1 MLHSIVEAQLLNNID
16 ERSQHEADQIQQGLQ
31 NLTDYAG
38 NLAKNDLLINGL
50 IDFEGRMGYLPIFFH
65 SLRLPVDSSA
75 SAFLVDYKGRSI
87 VSSTFDA
94 ALPSFTPVTVGQQSL
109 TLDPQGLVIIEP
121 VYVHNLVEGAIVLYY
136 PASSFSK
143 LFGTSTFRHDFFLIN
158 STGIVTYSTDT
169 NLAPVNQPEPAI
181 PTDSWLQ
188 VRTKLPQ
195 SGLSVVVA
203 SSLYIAFK
211 PLEAVQLVLLV
222 GLLVFLVI
230 SIGLVVMSVFIVS
243 RPLKSIAAGIS
254 AIKKVDD
261 LGHQLDT
268 RGPNEIAEIATTFN
282 RMANWLRLTMVSR
295 DHMDNILESV
305 TEGIITI
312 DNKGLIM
319 TNNIAAAKM
328 FGYESTDLNGQNISI
343 LVPPDQREQHHSYVT
358 NTRIHSPRVIGKNRH
373 MQGYRRNGSL
383 FSMELVVTRLTK
395 DAESG
400 FVGTIRDITERKM
413 IEENLAQRSQE
424 LQRTN
429 AELERFVY
437 VASHDLKAPMRG
449 IDNLATMIEED
460 FQDNLDEDVQE
471 NLSLLRGR
479 VLRMEDL
486 LDGLLEYSR
495 IGRVATRPETID
507 SQQIVADIVDLL
519 ALPGGFTVD
528 IPKPIPT
535 LSTEKASF
543 EQVMR
548 NLINN
553 AVKHHDRDEGCIT
566 ISGTKS
572 NGTCEFSISDDG
584 PGIDSIFHERVFRM
598 FQTLRSR
605 DQVEGSGMGLALV
618 KKEVELHG
626 GSVHIISHSERR
638 GTTFQF
644 TWKEEPELATD
655 LNYALAGS

>member
-1 MLHSIVEAQLLNNID
+1 MLHSIVEAQLLNNVD

-31 NLTDYAG
+31 NLTTYAG

-50 IDFEGRMGYLPIFFH
+50 IDFEGRMVYLPIFFH

-94 ALPSFTPVTVGQQSL
+94 ALPSFTSLTIDQQSL
-109 TLDPQGLVIIEP
+109 TLDPQGLIIIEP
-121 VYVHNLVEGAIVLYY
+121 VYVHNLIEGAIVLYY
-136 PASSFSK
+136 PPSSFSK

-158 STGIVTYSTDT
+158 STGIVAYSTDT
-169 NLAPVNQPEPAI
+169 DLAPVNQTEPVI

-203 SSLYIAFK
+203 SSLDIAFK
-211 PLEAVQLVLLV
+211 PLKTVQLVLLV

-230 SIGLVVMSVFIVS
+230 SIGLVIMSVFIVS

-254 AIKKVDD
+254 AIEKTDD
-261 LGHQLDT
+261 LVHQLDT
-268 RGPNEIAEIATTFN
+268 RGPDEIAEIATTFN
-282 RMANWLRLTMVSR
+282 RMANWLRSSMVSR
-295 DHMDNILESV
+295 DLMDNILESV

-319 TNNIAAAKM
+319 TNNIAVARM
-328 FGYESTDLNGQNISI
+328 FGYDSTELIGQNISM
-343 LVPPDQREQHHSYVT
+343 LVPPDQREQHHSYVAS
-358 NTRIHSPRVIGKNRH
+358 TRIHSPRVIGKNRH
-373 MQGYRRNGSL
+373 MQGCRRNGSL

-395 DAESG
+395 DAGSG
-400 FVGTIRDITERKM
+400 FVGTIRDITERKT
-413 IEENLAQRSQE
+413 IEENLALRSQE

-460 FQDNLDEDVQE
+460 LQGTLDEDVKD

-479 VLRMEDL
+479 VHRMEDL

-495 IGRVATRPETID
+495 IGRVATMPETID
-507 SQQIVADIVDLL
+507 SHQIILDIVDLL

-528 IPKPIPT
+528 MPEPMPT

-553 AVKHHDRDEGCIT
+553 AVKHHDQDDGCII

-572 NGTCEFSISDDG
+572 NGVCEFSISDDG
-584 PGIDSIFHERVFRM
+584 PGIDPIFHERVFRM

-626 GSVHIISHSERR
+626 GSVQIISHSEGR

-644 TWKEEPELATD
+644 TWKEELYLATD
-655 LNYALAGS
+655 INYALAAS